1 MTPSADGFSLD
12 RYRIAALALAAALL
26 FAAATDYIPAFIDA
40 QGRVFGLF
48 QLDIYK
54 DALHVASGLWALA
67 STLSRRS
74 AVFFLRVFGT
84 LYFLD
89 GVMGVFTGAGYLDLS
104 IVIDGIRNTSLLVKV
119 LSSLPHL
126 ALGALGIAVGW
137 SPWGARPVTA

>member
-1 MTPSADGFSLD
+1 MD
-12 RYRIAALALAAALL
+12 RYRIAALALAMALL

-54 DALHVASGLWALA
+54 DALHVVSGLWALA
-67 STLSRRS
+67 AMLTRRS
-74 AVFFLRVFGT
+74 ALFFLRVFGT

-89 GVMGVFTGAGYLDLS
+89 GVMGVFTGSGYLDLS
-104 IVIDGIRNTSLLVKV
+104 IVIDGIRNTSWLVRV

-126 ALGALGIAVGW
+126 ALGAIGIAVGW
-137 SPWGARPVTA
+137 SPWRTQAAVA